1 MNKEILKI
9 LEEVHHVIK
18 TYLNYSA
25 STNYIQNSL
34 YWYWLN
40 IYWNWSE
47 YVSESIKWRMHTT
60 HKKKWIVSYTRT
72 KRLYELYQTD
82 LVKIATKQNI
92 KKFKYIFAWV
102 DNFSKYA
109 WAIPIWI
116 KEAIAVRNAIVHIL
130 STDSPNNSCLIMVKS
145 FLTT

>member
-25 STNYIQNSL
+25 SINYIQNSL
-34 YWYWLN
+34 YWHWLN

-92 KKFKYIFAWV
+92 K
-102 DNFSKYA
+102 
-109 WAIPIWI
+109 
-116 KEAIAVRNAIVHIL
+116 IL
-130 STDSPNNSCLIMVKS
+130 SISLHELIIFQNTLGQYQSESKKQLLLETQLFIFYQRIPQTIPVW
-145 FLTT
+145 